1 MNSKSLD
8 DKLINSSF
16 INAGNNKS
24 SYGLVIQD
32 GTKTKALSSTSKKNN
47 LFHLTAIGTIMTM
60 TLTPC
65 SNSNLSLDIIETMNS
80 RKMDQL
86 ISQDKIYTDE
96 GGFTLVMEDKLNKD
110 TFTQFEK
117 RIEEKIDYVSSNVD
131 EIKAKQN
138 RYITSEQLESTKNEL
153 IQAINSS
160 KSGVTMW
167 VMGGVITVLLAIF
180 GYMFLNPDKAINIFS
195 AINGG

>member
-60 TLTPC
+60 TLTSC

-117 RIEEKIDYVSSNVD
+117 RIEEKIDNVSSNVD

-160 KSGVTMW
+160 KSGVTIW

-180 GYMFLNPDKAINIFS
+180 GYMFLNPDKAINIFT